1 MEVAVSFLK
10 NKLGIEKT
18 IEKINQSKADYLH
31 VDLMDGIFVK
41 EKNYP
46 DETIHDY
53 LKKSKKALDIHLMID
68 SPINYLEKLIS
79 LNPKTIYIHLESKNL
94 KECLNILE
102 KNHIRKGIA
111 INPDTDITKII
122 PYLPLIDV
130 VLVMSVY
137 PGVGGQTFL
146 DKNLSKLEELK
157 KYQEKY
163 PFLIN
168 IDGGINNL
176 TITKVKY
183 YVNMV
188 VSGSYV
194 CLSDNY
200 DAQINSL
207 RG

>member
-1 MEVAVSFLK
+1 
-10 NKLGIEKT
+10 
-18 IEKINQSKADYLH
+18 
-31 VDLMDGIFVK
+31 MDGIFVK

-46 DETIHDY
+46 DKTIHDY

-68 SPINYLEKLIS
+68 NPLNYLEKLIS

-137 PGVGGQTFL
+137 PGAGGQTFL
-146 DKNLSKLEELK
+146 DKTLSKLEELK

-163 PFLIN
+163 SFLIN